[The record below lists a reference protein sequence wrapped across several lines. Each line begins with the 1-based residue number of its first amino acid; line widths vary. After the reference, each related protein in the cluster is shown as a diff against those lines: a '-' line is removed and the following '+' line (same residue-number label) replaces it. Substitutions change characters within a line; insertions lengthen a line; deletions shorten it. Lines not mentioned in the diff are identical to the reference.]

1 MITLGNEQVKR
12 LHKKLLDATGGL
24 DGLRDESML
33 DSALSVAFQT
43 SGGVEL
49 YPSTAAKIARIA
61 YGLVCNHPFADGNKR
76 IGTYVMMVLL
86 ELNHIETDFSDDDII
101 RIGLELADGK
111 MSDKQLLDLILNA
124 QSSLNQNDRI

>member
-1 MITLGNEQVKR
+1 MITLTNEHVRQ
-12 LHKKLLDATGGL
+12 LHNKLLAATGGL
-24 DGLRDESML
+24 DGLRDEAML

-43 SGGVEL
+43 FDGEEL

-86 ELNHIETDFSDDDII
+86 DLNHIEADFTDDDII
-101 RIGLELADGK
+101 RIGLELASGT
-111 MSDKQLLDLILNA
+111 MSDKQLLDLILER
-124 QSSLNQNDRI
+124 SK

>member
-1 MITLGNEQVKR
+1 MITLTNEHVRQ
-12 LHKKLLDATGGL
+12 LHNKLLTATGGL
-24 DGLRDESML
+24 DGLRDEAML

-43 SGGVEL
+43 FDGEEL

-86 ELNHIETDFSDDDII
+86 DLNHIEADFTDDDII
-101 RIGLELADGK
+101 RIGLELASGT
-111 MSDKQLLDLILNA
+111 MSDKQLLDLILER
-124 QSSLNQNDRI
+124 SK